1 MGAWLLHRKAYSL
14 DHLHKCVSKNEST
27 IKLATWNIFT
37 RQECHYAKHLFSL
50 TGIQLFNHL
59 TYPFIHSQSS
69 SNSPFSLL
77 ETNLLELGGQRM
89 LQVHVAL

>member
-37 RQECHYAKHLFSL
+37 RQECPYAKHLCS
-50 TGIQLFNHL
+50 QQKYNYLFIY
-59 TYPFIHSQSS
+59 TY
-69 SNSPFSLL
+69 L
-77 ETNLLELGGQRM
+77 
-89 LQVHVAL
+89 